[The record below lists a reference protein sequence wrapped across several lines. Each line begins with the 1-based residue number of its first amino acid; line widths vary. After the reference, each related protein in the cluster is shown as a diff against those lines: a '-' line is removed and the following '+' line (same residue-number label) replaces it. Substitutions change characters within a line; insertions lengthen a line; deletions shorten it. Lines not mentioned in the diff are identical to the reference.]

1 MPSNRLILS
10 IFSGTLAGLIGGI
23 LGITG
28 VIVVIPCVLLFGL
41 FSNHNQALGTIL
53 FGIDP
58 IQSLFSVIEY
68 ARQNKVEYIIGISLF
83 ISYFIAAYF
92 GAKLNQRFN
101 EKTLKYGTAALLFML
116 AFYMLYNTHLYKL
129 SLTL

>member
-58 IQSLFSVIEY
+58 IQSLFSVIKY
-68 ARQNKVEYIIGISLF
+68 AQQNKVEYIIGISLF

-101 EKTLKYGTAALLFML
+101 DKTLKYGTAALLFML